1 MNKPVNL
8 DEAYSS
14 FDERWSPRIIA
25 QVNDYDVKV
34 VHVAGEFTWHDHPET
49 DEFFMVTKGRLTI
62 RLGDPDQASQ
72 VVLTA
77 GDVYVVSR
85 GVRHCP
91 LADEGTQL
99 LLFEPRGTANTGEA
113 SQGTVGVPI

>member
-1 MNKPVNL
+1 MTVPIERSEVMNKPVNL

-14 FDERWSPRIIA
+14 FDELWSPRIIA

-62 RLGDPDQASQ
+62 RLGDPDQGLPSGADARGPLCG
-72 VVLTA
+72 VAPCRALP
-77 GDVYVVSR
+77 SR
-85 GVRHCP
+85 R
-91 LADEGTQL
+91 
-99 LLFEPRGTANTGEA
+99 
-113 SQGTVGVPI
+113 